1 MSKVAVTLKIDVTKI
16 DKARLY
22 RGQKGTYLDA
32 TIFLD
37 LGEADQYGNHGM
49 ITQSVSKED
58 KDAGMRGEILGN
70 GKIVWR
76 DDAPHPQASAGRQVP
91 KPQQRPTPGDDN
103 FDSFDD
109 DIPF

>member
-1 MSKVAVTLKIDVTKI
+1 MKKVAVALKIDVTKI
-16 DKARLY
+16 DKARLFK
-22 RGQKGTYLDA
+22 GAKGTYLDA

-49 ITQSVSKED
+49 NTQDVGKEA
-58 KDAGMRGEILGN
+58 KAAGERGEILGN

-76 DDAPHPQASAGRQVP
+76 DEGEAPRQAPKQQSRQP
-91 KPQQRPTPGDDN
+91 EPPAYMDDG
-103 FDSFDD
+103 S

>member
-58 KDAGMRGEILGN
+58 KDAGKRGEILGN

-76 DDAPHPQASAGRQVP
+76 DDAPHPQASAGRQPP
-91 KPQQRPTPGDDN
+91 KPQQPGPDD
-103 FDSFDD
+103 FDEM
-109 DIPF
+109 IPF